1 MIVFWVKGLFT
12 CQHPASISLSGR
24 SWTIKQ
30 PCLQS
35 YSQQSMMGW
44 NPATLE
50 ETQRLRRNS
59 DRLLLTDKSTKWR
72 NDGTF
77 YLIESTSY
85 RGTNC
90 RTSPIIIVH
99 VAPLVSHHSID
110 FLEGTSA
117 CSFASALRS
126 CGGSRLG
133 SAFHWVVASD
143 TRYYTGSRYQV
154 VHGKKFKWSS
164 MVRPEKTRR
173 SVWFPSWWPL
183 TGTNGHLKCV
193 KRSWRKA
200 EKKLKSNY
208 RNLLYRNALTP
219 RYFWATCPDNSTH
232 VEVVLLY

>member
-1 MIVFWVKGLFT
+1 MFWVKGLFT

-30 PCLQS
+30 SCLLS

-72 NDGTF
+72 NDRTF
-77 YLIESTSY
+77 YIIESTSY
-85 RGTNC
+85 RGPNC
-90 RTSPIIIVH
+90 RTNPIIIVH

-126 CGGSRLG
+126 CGGSRLAPTRLCFPLSG
-133 SAFHWVVASD
+133 SIWYQVLHRYEVRGGARKEIQMELDGA
-143 TRYYTGSRYQV
+143 TREDEKVCLVPELMAAHRYQWT
-154 VHGKKFKWSS
+154 FK
-164 MVRPEKTRR
+164 M
-173 SVWFPSWWPL
+173 
-183 TGTNGHLKCV
+183 C
-193 KRSWRKA
+193 
-200 EKKLKSNY
+200 
-208 RNLLYRNALTP
+208 
-219 RYFWATCPDNSTH
+219 
-232 VEVVLLY
+232 